1 MHLVEAVLF
10 LMALV
15 IVSNVLSHY
24 IVAVPVSLIQVA
36 LGLGAALFFHL
47 EINLATDWFMLLFIA
62 PLLFYDGRN
71 FPRRE
76 LWELRGPIIGNA
88 IFLVFVTML
97 VGGYLIHFLIPP
109 MPLPA
114 SFALAAILSPTDPI
128 AVQSLAKRVHL
139 PKGVLHLVSG
149 ESLINDASGLIGFKY
164 GIAATMTGTFVLGN
178 AVRDFFY
185 VAIVG
190 ALAGLVLISLI
201 NLSRKWLLQQ
211 GINDVILH
219 TILQVLTPFFI
230 YLVVDEFMHAS
241 GVIAVVVAGLLSNT
255 RYNRYIAAL
264 PELRIVSERTW
275 DIIVYTLNGIIF
287 LILGI
292 ELPVAM
298 TDTIADHE
306 VSTFQALGFVVV
318 VYLGILIV
326 RTLWIYGYMLLVKRS
341 KEGKASWRAALLSG
355 ISGVRGAITLVGVLA
370 VPAALSNGDAFP
382 ERSLMLFI
390 AAGVVVLSLI
400 VAIIAL
406 PLVTRSVAPLQT
418 RGSTIVTDDSGDQ
431 DDDDSNDIR
440 IISMSQAQT
449 FVFQMA
455 VRRVESERR
464 ETNQKAAL
472 DLIAEYQYL
481 IRRLELAEDTGAAI
495 PPLIQDELDLR
506 KVGVQG
512 ELYALDDLWRDN
524 KIMSKS
530 YAKARKQLQHRLND
544 LDSMAKR
551 SGRPTFRM
559 LFERSALRL
568 SHWWYTVASEQN
580 RSHRFF
586 NERLFIEKETAKGGL
601 KYLSQFLRQKENK
614 AHNYNRQV
622 IYALIVQYR
631 NRIASVK
638 ALNTHKSTQ
647 YEQELGRLRA
657 IAFADE
663 RAAIH
668 DLTEKGY
675 ITMTMAQ
682 KLNQNVNFTENA
694 ATLTSLEEV

>member
-139 PKGVLHLVSG
+139 PKGVLHLVSS

-326 RTLWIYGYMLLVKRS
+326 RTLWIYGYMLLAKRS

-440 IISMSQAQT
+440 IISLSQAQT

-657 IAFADE
+657 IAFAAE